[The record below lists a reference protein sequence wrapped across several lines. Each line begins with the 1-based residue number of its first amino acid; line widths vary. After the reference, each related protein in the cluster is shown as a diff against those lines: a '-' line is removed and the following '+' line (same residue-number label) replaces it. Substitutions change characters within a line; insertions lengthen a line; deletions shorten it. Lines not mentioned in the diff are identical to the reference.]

1 MINIE
6 ENVLGH
12 PNAKYKDSL
21 FRRVFGAEDKRSAR
35 WRLELYNALS
45 GRNHTNPDDLEITTL
60 ENVIYIKIKNDV
72 SFLVDSQM
80 NLWEHQSTMNPNMPL
95 RGLFYFAVLY
105 QKHLATIDEALFTTK
120 LVKVP
125 APQYVVFYNG
135 DDEAEDINKLRLSDA
150 FIDFDS
156 PGDFEWTATMININK
171 NHNERL
177 HKSCKALYDYC
188 IFVDRIKSNI
198 KSGMKKE
205 AAIDEAIDWA
215 AKENLFEGFIKEQ
228 RAEVRMD
235 LLTEFDQEQYDRIR
249 RREGYEAGVSDGI
262 TQGISQGITQGA
274 RQKAIEDAIN
284 MLKKKYPDKDISEI
298 TSLPLEKILEL
309 KQQITVTA

>member
-6 ENVLGH
+6 ENVMGH

-21 FRRVFGAEDKRSAR
+21 FRRVFGGEDERSAR

-45 GRNHTNPDDLEITTL
+45 GKNHTNPDDLEITTL

-105 QKHLATIDEALFTTK
+105 QKHLLNIDEALFTTK
-120 LVKVP
+120 LVKIP

-135 DDEAEDINKLRLSDA
+135 DNETEDVCKLKLSDA

-156 PGDFEWTATMININK
+156 QGDFEWTAKMININK
-171 NHNERL
+171 NHNKTL
-177 HKSCKALYDYC
+177 HKNCKALYDYC
-188 IFVDRIKSNI
+188 SFVNRIKTNI
-198 KSGMKKE
+198 RKSMENE

-215 AKENLFEGFIKEQ
+215 VQQNLLEGLIKEQ

-249 RREGYEAGVSDGI
+249 RREGYEDGAQQTVEEI
-262 TQGISQGITQGA
+262 AKRMLQGNLPANEIVQYTGLSLE
-274 RQKAIEDAIN
+274 RV
-284 MLKKKYPDKDISEI
+284 LKLQE
-298 TSLPLEKILEL
+298 
-309 KQQITVTA
+309 QIPVNA

>member
-6 ENVLGH
+6 ENVMGH
-12 PNAKYKDSL
+12 QNAKYKDSL

-45 GRNHTNPDDLEITTL
+45 GRNHTNPNDLEITTL

-80 NLWEHQSTMNPNMPL
+80 NLWEHQSTLNPNMPL
-95 RGLFYFAVLY
+95 RGLLYFAVLY
-105 QKHLATIDEALFTTK
+105 QKHLVSIDEALFTTK
-120 LVKVP
+120 LIKIP
-125 APQYVVFYNG
+125 APQYIVFYNG
-135 DDEAEDINKLRLSDA
+135 DDETEDVCKLKLSDA
-150 FIDFDS
+150 FIDFES
-156 PGDFEWTATMININK
+156 QGDFEWTATMININK

-177 HKSCKALYDYC
+177 HKNCKALYDYC
-188 IFVDRIKSNI
+188 SFINRIKSNI
-198 KSGMKKE
+198 KNGMKQE

-215 AKENLFEGFIKEQ
+215 AQKNLLEGLIKEQ

-249 RREGYEAGVSDGI
+249 RREGY
-262 TQGISQGITQGA
+262 Q
-274 RQKAIEDAIN
+274 QKTTETALA
-284 MLKKKYPDKDISEI
+284 MLKKRYPLSDILEI
-298 TSLPLEKILEL
+298 TGLTKEKVLEL
-309 KQQITVTA
+309 QEQITEKA

>member
-1 MINIE
+1 MVNIE

-12 PNAKYKDSL
+12 HNDKYKDSL
-21 FRRVFGAEDKRSAR
+21 FRRIFGAEDERGAR

-80 NLWEHQSTMNPNMPL
+80 NLWEHQSTLNPNMPL

-105 QKHLATIDEALFTTK
+105 HRHLVNIDEGLFTTK
-120 LVKVP
+120 LVKIP

-135 DDEAEDINKLRLSDA
+135 DEETADASKLRLSDA
-150 FIDFDS
+150 FINFES
-156 PGDFEWTATMININK
+156 QGDFEWTATMININK

-188 IFVDRIKSNI
+188 SFVDRIKSNI
-198 KSGMKKE
+198 KTGMKKE
-205 AAIDEAIDWA
+205 TAIDEAIEWA
-215 AKENLFEGFIKEQ
+215 VQENLLEGLIKEQ
-228 RAEVRMD
+228 RAEVRMN
-235 LLTEFDQEQYDRIR
+235 LLTDFDQEQYDRIR
-249 RREGYEAGVSDGI
+249 RREGYEEGVSQGAQQNAI
-262 TQGISQGITQGA
+262 ENAKRFLTMKGISAEQVAKGTNLP
-274 RQKAIEDAIN
+274 IE
-284 MLKKKYPDKDISEI
+284 KV
-298 TSLPLEKILEL
+298 LEL
-309 KQQITVTA
+309 QKEI

>member
-135 DDEAEDINKLRLSDA
+135 DDEAEDVSKLRLSDA

-262 TQGISQGITQGA
+262 TQGISQGA
-274 RQKAIEDAIN
+274 RQTAIKNAIAF
-284 MLKKKYPDKDISEI
+284 LKEGDTPEKVARCTE
-298 TSLPLEKILEL
+298 LPLEKVLEL
-309 KQQITVTA
+309 QEQIPEKA

>member
-1 MINIE
+1 MIDIE
-6 ENVLGH
+6 ETVMGTTNS
-12 PNAKYKDSL
+12 KYKDCL
-21 FRRVFGAEDKRSAR
+21 FRRIFGAEDKRSSR

-60 ENVIYIKIKNDV
+60 ENVIYIKLKNDI

-80 NLWEHQSTMNPNMPL
+80 NLWEHQSTLNPNMPL
-95 RGLFYFAVLY
+95 RGLFYFVVLY
-105 QKHLATIDEALFTTK
+105 QKHLVNTDEALFTTK
-120 LVKVP
+120 LVKIP

-135 DDEAEDINKLRLSDA
+135 DDEAEDISKLRLSDA

-156 PGDFEWTATMININK
+156 QGDFEWTATMININK

-188 IFVDRIKSNI
+188 SFIDRIKSNI
-198 KSGMKKE
+198 KDGMKKE
-205 AAIDEAIDWA
+205 VAIDEAINWA
-215 AKENLFEGFIKEQ
+215 VQENLLEGFIKEQ

-249 RREGYEAGVSDGI
+249 RREGYEEGISDGI
-262 TQGISQGITQGA
+262 TQGAQQNAIKNAIAFLKEGDTPEKVA
-274 RQKAIEDAIN
+274 RCTE
-284 MLKKKYPDKDISEI
+284 
-298 TSLPLEKILEL
+298 LPLEKVLDL
-309 KQQITVTA
+309 QAQITEKA

>member
-12 PNAKYKDSL
+12 INDKYKDSL

-80 NLWEHQSTMNPNMPL
+80 NLWEHQSTLNPNMPL

-105 QKHLATIDEALFTTK
+105 HRHLVNIDEALFTTK
-120 LVKVP
+120 LVKIP

-135 DDEAEDINKLRLSDA
+135 NDEAEDVSKLRLSDA
-150 FIDFDS
+150 FIDFES
-156 PGDFEWTATMININK
+156 QGDFEWTATMININK

-188 IFVDRIKSNI
+188 SFIDRIKNNI
-198 KSGMKKE
+198 KTGMEKE

-215 AKENLFEGFIKEQ
+215 IQQNLLEGFIKEQ
-228 RAEVRMD
+228 RAEVRMN

-249 RREGYEAGVSDGI
+249 RREGYEE
-262 TQGISQGITQGA
+262 GISQGAYQT
-274 RQKAIEDAIN
+274 AIENAKRFLA
-284 MLKKKYPDKDISEI
+284 MKTISTEQI
-298 TSLPLEKILEL
+298 AQGTNLPLEKVMEL
-309 KQQITVTA
+309 QKEI

>member
-1 MINIE
+1 MISIE

-12 PNAKYKDSL
+12 HNEKYKDSL

-45 GRNHTNPDDLEITTL
+45 GKNLTNPDELEITTL
-60 ENVIYIKIKNDV
+60 ENVIYIKLKNDV

-80 NLWEHQSTMNPNMPL
+80 NLWEHQSTLNPNMPL

-105 QKHLATIDEALFTTK
+105 QKHLVNIDEALFTTK
-120 LVKVP
+120 LVKIP
-125 APQYVVFYNG
+125 APQYIVFYNG
-135 DDEAEDINKLRLSDA
+135 DDDTEDMSKLRLSDA

-156 PGDFEWTATMININK
+156 KGDFEWTATMININK

-177 HKSCKALYDYC
+177 HKNCKALYDYC
-188 IFVDRIKSNI
+188 SFIDRIKSNI
-198 KSGMKKE
+198 KNGMEKE

-215 AKENLFEGFIKEQ
+215 AQENLLEGFIKEQ

-249 RREGYEAGVSDGI
+249 RREGYED
-262 TQGISQGITQGA
+262 GISQGA
-274 RQKAIEDAIN
+274 KQKAIETAIAF
-284 MLKKKYPDKDISEI
+284 LKEGDSPEKIARC
-298 TSLPLEKILEL
+298 TGLPLEKVQEL
-309 KQQITVTA
+309 QEQITEKA

>member
-12 PNAKYKDSL
+12 LNDKYKDSL
-21 FRRVFGAEDKRSAR
+21 FRRVFGAEDTRSAR

-80 NLWEHQSTMNPNMPL
+80 NLWEHQSTQNPNMPL

-105 QKHLATIDEALFTTK
+105 HRHLVNIDEALFTTK
-120 LVKVP
+120 LVKIP

-135 DDEAEDINKLRLSDA
+135 NDDADDISKLRLSDA
-150 FIDFDS
+150 FLDFDS
-156 PGDFEWTATMININK
+156 QGDFEWTATMININK

-188 IFVDRIKSNI
+188 SFVDRIKSNI
-198 KSGMKKE
+198 KTGMEKE

-215 AKENLFEGFIKEQ
+215 VQENLLEGFIKEQ
-228 RAEVRMD
+228 RAEVRMN
-235 LLTEFDQEQYDRIR
+235 LLTDFDQEQYDRIR
-249 RREGYEAGVSDGI
+249 RREGYEEGVSE
-262 TQGISQGITQGA
+262 GA
-274 RQKAIEDAIN
+274 QQKAMEAAKNLLQMKVLTHEQIAQAEN
-284 MLKKKYPDKDISEI
+284 
-298 TSLPLEKILEL
+298 LPLKQVQEL
-309 KQQITVTA
+309 AEEIE